1 MLELK
6 ACLATAVLQILFLYF
21 RTLNTQHVSQGRI
34 TKAMIT
40 EAATSLCR
48 LLSIALGVNSII
60 NGGWAVALTYVA
72 GAVLG
77 TYLAMK
83 NKKKI

>member
-1 MLELK
+1 MGEAL
-6 ACLATAVLQILFLYF
+6 ACTATAGLQVLFLYF
-21 RTLNTQHVSQGRI
+21 RTLNTISVSRGR
-34 TKAMIT
+34 TLAAMAT

-48 LLSIALGVNSII
+48 LLSIALGVNSIM
-60 NGGWAVALTYVA
+60 NGGWAVAATYVA

-83 NKKKI
+83 RKK